1 MNEKIPNRSTFF
13 IRPDQYD
20 ASSCRKKRHHHHK
33 CKVRGCEA
41 PSFLDGL
48 CPFHYDLVSKKEIRQ
63 LLKYSTYLLNTISH
77 QLPLATFQII
87 SPAEIPKNCEFF
99 NKYPEYPDY
108 PVPLD
113 DNPPEEDNTSTV
125 PPNNIDETDDDNV
138 DDFFTN
144 HDSIFSQFEKEQF
157 FNPIINHSFCN
168 NMCFP
173 TIIPPCQNYL
183 RYNKA
188 PICIGERCQF
198 YKLQNEDINE

>member
-20 ASSCRKKRHHHHK
+20 ASSCRKKRHHHHHK

-99 NKYPEYPDY
+99 NKHPEYPDY

-113 DNPPEEDNTSTV
+113 DKSPEEDKLPEDNNTVTV
-125 PPNNIDETDDDNV
+125 PPNIAN
-138 DDFFTN
+138 
-144 HDSIFSQFEKEQF
+144 FSFK
-157 FNPIINHSFCN
+157 S
-168 NMCFP
+168 
-173 TIIPPCQNYL
+173 L
-183 RYNKA
+183 NKV
-188 PICIGERCQF
+188 
-198 YKLQNEDINE
+198 